1 MKKGVIICAILDLLA
16 FTCLFLA
23 YGPISYFRNLLITT
37 AMTTKSHHYLA
48 YTLYSKATIE
58 KVLASNY
65 MIEDSNNSNDDI
77 DFSKSNKTTYDSV
90 YEEQILKKDKGNSLY
105 KIIPLSGSGY
115 KGNMVVIYDSKRI
128 SLVSSRYLGTRGET
142 LSALSEN
149 NNAIIGMNASGFV
162 DVGGHGSGGAPTGQV
177 IQNGKVVYTGGTTG
191 HGGGLA
197 GFNKDGVLVLTR
209 ESASVAIS
217 KGLVDAV
224 EFGPFLMINGNASN
238 VVGNGGWGI
247 APRTVLAQRKDGI
260 VLFIVIDGR
269 QPGYSIGTD
278 MGELID
284 ILTNYG
290 AYNAVNLD
298 GGASSTLTVNGKLYN
313 KPCGIKA
320 DGSFGERAL
329 PNAWIVK

>member
-1 MKKGVIICAILDLLA
+1 MKKSVIIFIILDFLA
-16 FTCLFLA
+16 FSFLFLT

-48 YTLYSKATIE
+48 YTLYSKSTIE
-58 KVLASNY
+58 KVLSNNY
-65 MIEDSNNSNDDI
+65 IEEDSNNSDTDI
-77 DFSKSNKTTYDSV
+77 EFEEKTTYDSI
-90 YEEQILKKDKGNSLY
+90 YEEKILKRDKNALY
-105 KIIPLSGSGY
+105 KIIPLEGSGY

-128 SLVSSRYLGTRGET
+128 SLVSSKYLGTRGQTLTT
-142 LSALSEN
+142 LSKE
-149 NNAIIGMNASGFV
+149 NNAIIGMNASGFE
-162 DVGGHGSGGAPTGQV
+162 DLGGVGSGGAPTGQV
-177 IQNGKVVYTGGTTG
+177 IQNGKLVYSGGSTG

-209 ESASVAIS
+209 ESAYTAI
-217 KGLVDAV
+217 KNGMVDAV

-238 VVGNGGWGI
+238 IVGNGGWGI

-269 QPGYSIGTD
+269 QPGYSVGTG
-278 MGELID
+278 MSELIK

-298 GGASSTLTVNGKLYN
+298 GGASSTLTVEGKLYN
-313 KPCGIKA
+313 KPCGINA
-320 DGSFGERAL
+320 DGSLGERNL